1 MFLTNGPALY
11 AQTPAFV
18 IPACLFPNLF
28 CLFGPWLLFH
38 AWGHRGVFSSP
49 AEQGLTLIGG
59 TAIEDK
65 LQTGV
70 GDTIEKLVRGG
81 MVVWVI
87 TGDKEETAINIG
99 VACQLLWAEER
110 MDRCII
116 NTKVCRC

>member
-1 MFLTNGPALY
+1 LTE
-11 AQTPAFV
+11 V
-18 IPACLFPNLF
+18 
-28 CLFGPWLLFH
+28 
-38 AWGHRGVFSSP
+38 
-49 AEQGLTLIGG
+49 AEQQAGRPNKIDDLMAQAEKGLTLIGG

-70 GDTIEKLVRGG
+70 GDTIEKMVRGG

-99 VACQLLWAEER
+99 VACQLLWSEDR

-116 NTKVCRC
+116 NTK